1 MARDAPEADALSET
15 FAIFNEVAI
24 VSQLGRALFEARL
37 PKGAIVPH
45 FSLVNHLTRVADGRT
60 PLALA
65 RAFQVPKNTMTH
77 TIAGAAKLGFVTLR
91 PHPTDGRSKTV
102 WLTEA
107 GARFREEAIAALGP
121 DLARIVAA
129 TTPETRHALLRH
141 LTELRV
147 YLDRERESRDG
158 IANGSAS

>member
-1 MARDAPEADALSET
+1 MPDDQTSREAELRQT

-24 VSQLGRALFEARL
+24 VAQLSRTMFEARL
-37 PKGAIVPH
+37 PDGAGVPH
-45 FSLVNHLTRVADGRT
+45 FSLVNHLTRVRDGQT

-77 TIAGAAKLGFVTLR
+77 TISGAVKHGWVVLK

-107 GARFREEAIAALGP
+107 GRAFRKEAIAALAP
-121 DLARIVAA
+121 DLAEVNAA
-129 TTPETRHALLRH
+129 TTPEDRAALLER

-147 YLDRERESRDG
+147 FLDAYRDPK
-158 IANGSAS
+158 GSSG